1 MLKTCNIKGTVND
14 NFSNILSR
22 PFLSVYPDTKLFEL
36 IPFFAIG
43 PDIYADGLVVT
54 SKNIIQDDNENFN
67 NKKDKIFKESRAKLS
82 DEFIKGRISS
92 KHLLLIIIELLSQRK
107 SAFSLSNLTAAE
119 IMDVL
124 TEEHMIES
132 DSTVSK
138 VLDIFKTTGF
148 AFLPIVKKIN
158 YDNLNSYKMLSYL
171 TVRDFL
177 EFFLKKKKEQRNFAI
192 DNSCLKEI
200 IDMPIKEVSSKLISV
215 SKNSLLIDVINMMLS
230 KKIRNIGIL
239 NNNSQLIGILNDR
252 NILQL
257 IVRSKDKFTTT
268 TTHDSTNTFVR
279 HSKLNAQVREFKEC
293 TLEDLEVLNNFK
305 IPRMFEIKEDIS
317 ISKAANH
324 LKNLK
329 HSYLI
334 LEGKDRIVTPWDI
347 VMKTLR

>member
-67 NKKDKIFKESRAKLS
+67 NKKDKIFNESRAELS

-92 KHLLLIIIELLSQRK
+92 KHLLLIIIDLLSQRK
-107 SAFSLSNLTAAE
+107 SAFSLYNLTAAE

-138 VLDIFKTTGF
+138 VLDIFKKTGF

-177 EFFLKKKKEQRNFAI
+177 QFFLKKKKEQRNFDI

-215 SKNSLLIDVINMMLS
+215 SKNSLLLEVINMMLS

-239 NNNSQLIGILNDR
+239 NNNSKLIGILNDR

-257 IVRSKDKFTTT
+257 IVRSKDKFTSS
-268 TTHDSTNTFVR
+268 THESNKLAR

-305 IPRMFEIKEDIS
+305 IPRMFEIKEDMS

-324 LKNLK
+324 LKSLK

-347 VMKTLR
+347 VMKTLT

>member
-1 MLKTCNIKGTVND
+1 MLKTCNIKGTIND

-67 NKKDKIFKESRAKLS
+67 NKKDKIFKESRAELS
-82 DEFIKGRISS
+82 GEFIKGRISS
-92 KHLLLIIIELLSQRK
+92 KHLLLIIIDLLSQRK
-107 SAFSLSNLTAAE
+107 FAFSLYNLTAAE

-138 VLDIFKTTGF
+138 VLDIFKKTGF

-177 EFFLKKKKEQRNFAI
+177 QFFLKKKKGQRNFAI

-200 IDMPIKEVSSKLISV
+200 IDIPIKDVSSKLISV
-215 SKNSLLIDVINMMLS
+215 SKNSLFVDVINMMLS
-230 KKIRNIGIL
+230 NKIRNIGIL
-239 NNNSQLIGILNDR
+239 NNNSKLIGILNDR

-257 IVRSKDKFTTT
+257 IVRSKDRFTSS
-268 TTHDSTNTFVR
+268 THESNNLAR

-347 VMKTLR
+347 VMKTLT

>member
-1 MLKTCNIKGTVND
+1 MLKTCNIKGSVKD

-22 PFLSVYPDTKLFEL
+22 PFLSVYPNTKLFEL
-36 IPFFAIG
+36 IPFLALG
-43 PDIYADGLVVT
+43 PDIYADGLLVT
-54 SKNIIQDDNENFN
+54 SKNIIQDDNDNFN
-67 NKKDKIFKESRAKLS
+67 NNKDKLSKKSRVELS

-92 KHLLLIIIELLSQRK
+92 KHLLLIIIDLLSQRK
-107 SAFSLSNLTAAE
+107 SAFSLYNLTAAE

-138 VLDIFKTTGF
+138 VLDIFKKTGF

-177 EFFLKKKKEQRNFAI
+177 QFFLKKKKRQRNFAI

-268 TTHDSTNTFVR
+268 THDSTNNLAR

-347 VMKTLR
+347 VMKTLT